1 MLITVFLLFLGIS
14 CKTQEAVETTVEGA
28 VSAEE
33 TATEETEVSE
43 TTAAETTTEMS
54 EMEKAIEDG
63 KKYAGS
69 TIKVAISTDAALSKF
84 KDITQDFEEAT
95 GITVELNE
103 MGWDVLLNQTMMS
116 FASGAPEM
124 DVYDIWE
131 DLVNENAPKGAFVDL
146 SEYMATEIEQ
156 IIPGVLFNVEYK
168 DIICGFPILP
178 SWQIVF
184 YNKDLWSEG
193 GLTEADIPKTFS
205 QLEEIIKKLSI
216 DTDGD
221 GAIDR
226 YAYIADWTVEWGI
239 NAYGLYHKAL
249 GENLF
254 EIMDGQVHCLYD
266 TASSIEAVNFMKRL
280 YDGKFIDPGV
290 LAEAQWDVTTKYSN
304 EQIVMMSMFEMYTSY
319 LEQEMRDKTGY
330 FAFPGKEE
338 GMSASIV
345 GHEFLGIPTYSKNQD
360 AAKAYIKYVC
370 SHEVMKFRTLSDY
383 VAPLYKVDYDDS
395 EIKETI
401 PFIDALNLA
410 ANNAVISMRPPVLGG
425 QEINEMLLTKVHEA
439 ILGEKTVEEA
449 LSEAQAEADTFE
461 TQPEIEKFIKYFSK

>member
-1 MLITVFLLFLGIS
+1 F
-14 CKTQEAVETTVEGA
+14 
-28 VSAEE
+28 
-33 TATEETEVSE
+33 
-43 TTAAETTTEMS
+43 
-54 EMEKAIEDG
+54 
-63 KKYAGS
+63 
-69 TIKVAISTDAALSKF
+69 
-84 KDITQDFEEAT
+84 
-95 GITVELNE
+95 
-103 MGWDVLLNQTMMS
+103 
-116 FASGAPEM
+116 
-124 DVYDIWE
+124 
-131 DLVNENAPKGAFVDL
+131 
-146 SEYMATEIEQ
+146 
-156 IIPGVLFNVEYK
+156 
-168 DIICGFPILP
+168 
-178 SWQIVF
+178 
-184 YNKDLWSEG
+184 
-193 GLTEADIPKTFS
+193 
-205 QLEEIIKKLSI
+205 
-216 DTDGD
+216 
-221 GAIDR
+221 
-226 YAYIADWTVEWGI
+226 
-239 NAYGLYHKAL
+239 
-249 GENLF
+249 
-254 EIMDGQVHCLYD
+254 
-266 TASSIEAVNFMKRL
+266 SSIEAVNFMKRL